1 MVAFTHPPNPS
12 LDTQTHHLDPY
23 PPRDPIDL
31 PSTTTIP
38 IKIGFMGLCFTIWW
52 WLMNISH
59 PGLQLINEKK
69 LINGLLVVNDL
80 PCHSPP
86 PTTNHHHQGGL
97 LALSLYLNFSWTHPP
112 GLSFFDLWWCEG
124 LGCLMVQNI
133 FELWL
138 IFLFFF
144 R

>member
-1 MVAFTHPPNPS
+1 MVAFTHPPNSS
-12 LDTQTHHLDPY
+12 LDTQRHHLDPY
-23 PPRDPIDL
+23 PSRDPIDL

-59 PGLQLINEKK
+59 PGLQLINEKI

-86 PTTNHHHQGGL
+86 PSSRWSPCSL
-97 LALSLYLNFSWTHPP
+97 PLSLLFLDSPTRSLLLWSVMVWGF
-112 GLSFFDLWWCEG
+112 GLFNGSKYIWVVVE
-124 LGCLMVQNI
+124 
-133 FELWL
+133 
-138 IFLFFF
+138 FFF
-144 R
+144 FFFFW